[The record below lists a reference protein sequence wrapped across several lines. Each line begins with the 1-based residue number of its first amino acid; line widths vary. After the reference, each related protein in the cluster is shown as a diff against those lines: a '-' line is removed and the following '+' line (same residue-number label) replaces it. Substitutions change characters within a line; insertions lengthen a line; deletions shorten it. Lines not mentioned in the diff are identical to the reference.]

1 MKTLLIFLGTI
12 TAISSPALSS
22 SAEDSIYQNALTSSA
37 LLPSAKHNSMAI
49 DPKFRASDYKEA
61 FELLRKE
68 KAPNKVCVKLVDGSI
83 VSNIIEM
90 NLMANN
96 TVFLLRY
103 NSPKGIKVQAVELEQ
118 IHGIGYIE

>member
-1 MKTLLIFLGTI
+1 MKTLLVFLGI
-12 TAISSPALSS
+12 IIAASSTALASNTEDSLYKNTLSSP
-22 SAEDSIYQNALTSSA
+22 A

-49 DPKFRASDYKEA
+49 DPKLRASDYKEA

-96 TVFLLRY
+96 TVFLLRF

-118 IHGIGYIE
+118 IHGIGYLE